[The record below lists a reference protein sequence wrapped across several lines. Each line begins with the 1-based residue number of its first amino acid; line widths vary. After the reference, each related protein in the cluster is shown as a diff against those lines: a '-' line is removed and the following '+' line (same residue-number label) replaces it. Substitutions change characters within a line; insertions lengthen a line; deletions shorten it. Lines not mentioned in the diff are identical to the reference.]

1 MPVHTQ
7 PVIGSKSK
15 RLERRSS
22 HKYAQFRSL
31 GLMVALLIAGASAA
45 CSRSNRTRSQ
55 DVRPGKTITVAA
67 GNTLEVRTF
76 TGRVDPSKQV
86 ELAFQVAGILVNFPL
101 KAGQKV
107 SKGQIIAQ
115 LRLAEFQA
123 RLETV
128 QGQLDQARAAL
139 DALRLGEN
147 PVEQLQHETQE
158 RVTGLILANA
168 RKEYDRYAGLVR
180 LGDVSREAYEVA
192 ETNFRV
198 AQEEHDAASQLL
210 ARGRTTRKEDV
221 EAQEGIV
228 RGLGG
233 QVAAAKLQLEDST
246 LRAPFDGVIAQRF
259 VDEGQS
265 ITVNKPVIRLQSVDA
280 VDIIVDMPETA
291 LTSDICSP
299 GIVGM
304 VVEVSGMPGRQ
315 YPIRIKEVQQVP
327 DQGTQRFPVRYEM
340 MSPAGLTALPGM
352 TATVSVSFRRPR
364 LGAGCILAA
373 DLQPRQTV
381 QGPAVSGH

>member
-7 PVIGSKSK
+7 LFIGLKSK

-22 HKYAQFRSL
+22 HKYPQFRSL
-31 GLMVALLIAGASAA
+31 GLTVVISIACAVAA
-45 CSRSNRTRSQ
+45 CSRSNLTRSG
-55 DVRPGKTITVAA
+55 DVRPGKTTAVAA
-67 GNTLEVRTF
+67 GNMLEVRTF
-76 TGRVDPSKQV
+76 AGRVEPSKQV
-86 ELAFQVAGILVNFPL
+86 DLAFQVTGVVVNVPV
-101 KAGQKV
+101 KAGQRV
-107 SKGQIIAQ
+107 SKGHIIAQ

-147 PVEQLQHETQE
+147 PEEQMQRETQE
-158 RVTGLILANA
+158 RVAGLILANA
-168 RKEYDRYAGLVR
+168 QKEFDRYARLVR
-180 LGDVSREAYEVA
+180 LGDVSRQEYERA

-198 AQEEHDAASQLL
+198 AQEEYNAALQLL
-210 ARGRTTRKEDV
+210 GKGRTTRKQDV
-221 EAQEGIV
+221 EAQEGTV

-233 QVAAAKLQLEDST
+233 QVAEAKLQLEDST

-280 VDIIVDMPETA
+280 VDIIVDVPETV

-304 VVEVSGMPGRQ
+304 VAEISGKPGRQ
-315 YPIRIKEVQQVP
+315 YPVRVKEIEQVP
-327 DQGTQRFPVRYEM
+327 DQKTQRFPVRYEVLH
-340 MSPAGLTALPGM
+340 SSGVKVLPGM

-364 LGAGCILAA
+364 LGGSCILTA
-373 DLQPRQTV
+373 DLHPRRAV
-381 QGPAVSGH
+381 QGP